1 VEKNFKI
8 RPYKEEDRVHV
19 KILWEKCNLLFP
31 GNDPDTDIDL
41 KMSFQPNL
49 FFIGEISSKII
60 ASMMVGYDGHRG
72 WINYLGVHPSFQKSG
87 YGTAMVR
94 KAIEILRELNCPKI
108 NIQVRKTNLGVINF
122 YKNLGFK
129 EHEVISMQLKL

>member
-19 KILWEKCNLLFP
+19 KILLEKCNLLFP

-87 YGTAMVR
+87 YGTAMVH